1 MNAMSEPQQQVQLT
15 IDDIKGVVGSMV
27 IESIIKEKRIA
38 ELTAEVERLRGEL
51 NASRSV
57 SSVDG
62 ARNRNDLLSHANPR
76 PLAGE

>member
-1 MNAMSEPQQQVQLT
+1 MNAPNEPQQVQLT

-38 ELTAEVERLRGEL
+38 ELTAQVEQLKKELENGSRGL
-51 NASRSV
+51 

-62 ARNRNDLLSHANPR
+62 SRTRNDLLPSENLRA
-76 PLAGE
+76 LAGN